1 MPLKHH
7 DYVTR
12 TKGELMRF
20 VNWLAVVP
28 LALCL
33 GASSMQVE
41 AKTTKSHHHH
51 KVCKTSCCSTKGDGI
66 VSTAQKDPS
75 LKTLVSDL
83 KAAGLCGVLSGKGP
97 FTVFAPDEAAFAKL
111 PKGNN
116 LSGDKD
122 KLAKVL
128 KYHVLPRKL
137 MAADLAPLRS
147 ATTLEGESVMLNN
160 KDGKEIVDGAEVT
173 KADIV
178 CGNGVI
184 HIIDTVLMPERG
196 K

>member
-1 MPLKHH
+1 
-7 DYVTR
+7 
-12 TKGELMRF
+12 MRF
-20 VNWLAVVP
+20 ANWLAVVP
-28 LALCL
+28 VALCL

-41 AKTTKSHHHH
+41 AKTTKSHHH
-51 KVCKTSCCSTKGDGI
+51 KACKTSCCSTKGKDI
-66 VSTAQKDPS
+66 VSTAQADPS
-75 LKTLVSDL
+75 LKTLVKDL
-83 KAAGLCGVLSGKGP
+83 QEAGLVCTLKGKGP

-111 PKGNN
+111 PKNN
-116 LSGDKD
+116 TLSSDKD

-128 KYHVLPRKL
+128 KYHVIGRKL

-160 KDGKEIVDGAEVT
+160 KDGKEIVDGAFVT